1 LTNFSE
7 WDRIIPGSEP
17 TDMVE
22 KRRLP
27 MKLRFLLTIFFV
39 LLLSSP
45 LFALTGREIMEKNDA
60 LPEAKTTASE
70 VLMLIHKGGKVTEKQ
85 FESQSKKFQGDE
97 DKLLISFTRPT
108 QIKLLTH
115 AHKGGDDDQWLR
127 LSSGKIKRIAASDKG
142 KPFVNS
148 HLYYED
154 IGSRDIDD
162 YAYKLLGDAKAVG
175 FDCYAVEAVK
185 TVGEKVYSKLVLYVR
200 KSDYFVVRIDFY
212 EGTEFHKYLENHDIR
227 TVDGILTPFAST
239 MTLADE
245 KGYTELKI
253 LQLEYNRD
261 LKDSVFNKEALR

>member
-1 LTNFSE
+1 
-7 WDRIIPGSEP
+7 
-17 TDMVE
+17 
-22 KRRLP
+22 
-27 MKLRFLLTIFFV
+27 MKTRVFLTIFFV
-39 LLLSSP
+39 LLLSNP

-60 LPEAKTTASE
+60 LPEAKTAMSD
-70 VLMLIHKGGKVTEKQ
+70 VLMLIHKGGGVMEKQ
-85 FESQSKKFQGDE
+85 FESSSKKFQDNE

-115 AHKGGDDDQWLR
+115 AHKGSDDDQWLR

-154 IGSRDIDD
+154 IGSRNIDD
-162 YAYKLLGDAKAVG
+162 YTYKLVEDAKAAG

-185 TVGEKVYSKLVLYVR
+185 ETGEKVYSKLVLYVR

-212 EGTEFHKYLENHDIR
+212 EGNEFHKYLENQDIR
-227 TVDGILTPFAST
+227 TVDGILTPFGTT
-239 MTLADE
+239 MTLANE

-253 LQLEYNRD
+253 LKLEYNRD
-261 LKDSVFNKEALR
+261 LRDSTFNKEALR